1 MEFSETLAGVTPPL
15 VTPFE
20 GPNAESVDHDA
31 LADVVDH
38 AVSGGVT
45 GLFPN
50 GTTGEC
56 ASLTAAEREA
66 IVETTVA
73 NATDQPVLAGVMD
86 TALPDVLDHA
96 ERAAS
101 AGADAVVVTPPY
113 FHAQNRTGGNLA
125 FLEQVADESPLPVFL
140 YDIPSCTGNPLAT
153 ADVVALADHTNVVGM
168 KDSSG
173 EFTDFCRLLRNAPD
187 DFVVLQGFDAL
198 LLPSLRMGADGGVH
212 ALANAVPDAFD
223 AMFRAADADAVGD
236 AARADRIHGAISELF
251 DACLDVGFAPAT
263 KAALVERGVL
273 DHATVRPP
281 LQSVEADAVSEALA
295 GVLAVTE

>member
-1 MEFSETLAGVTPPL
+1 M
-15 VTPFE
+15 
-20 GPNAESVDHDA
+20 
-31 LADVVDH
+31 
-38 AVSGGVT
+38 
-45 GLFPN
+45 FPN

-66 IVETTVA
+66 VVKTTVA
-73 NATDQPVLAGVMD
+73 NAGDRPVLAGIID
-86 TALPDVLDHA
+86 TALPDVVEHA

-101 AGADAVVVTPPY
+101 AGADAAVVTPPY
-113 FHAQNRTGGNLA
+113 FHAENRAGGNLA
-125 FLEQVADESPLPVFL
+125 FLERVADESPLPVFV
-140 YDIPSCTGNPLAT
+140 YDIPSCTGNPLAA
-153 ADVVALADHTNVVGM
+153 ADAVALADHPNVVGM

-173 EFTDFCRLLRNAPD
+173 EFTDFCRVLRNTPD

-223 AMFRAADADAVGD
+223 AMFRAAAADAGEVESGASD
-236 AARADRIHGAISELF
+236 AARADRIHDAISELF

-281 LQSVEADAVSEALA
+281 LQAADADAVSEALA

>member
-20 GPNAESVDHDA
+20 GPNAETVDHDA
-31 LADVVDH
+31 LANVVDH
-38 AVSGGVT
+38 VVSGGVA
-45 GLFPN
+45 GVFPN

-66 IVETTVA
+66 VVETTVA
-73 NATDQPVLAGVMD
+73 NAGDRPVLAGIID
-86 TALPDVLDHA
+86 TALPDVVDHA

-101 AGADAVVVTPPY
+101 AGADAAVVTPPY
-113 FHAQNRTGGNLA
+113 FHAENRAGGNLA
-125 FLEQVADESPLPVFL
+125 FLERVADESPLPVFV
-140 YDIPSCTGNPLAT
+140 YDIPSCTGNPLAA
-153 ADVVALADHTNVVGM
+153 ADAVALADHPNVVGM

-173 EFTDFCRLLRNAPD
+173 EFTDFCRVLRNVPD

-198 LLPSLRMGADGGVH
+198 LLPSLRMAADGGVN
-212 ALANAVPDAFD
+212 ALVNAVPGAFD
-223 AMFRAADADAVGD
+223 AMFRAAAAGD
-236 AARADRIHGAISELF
+236 AARADRVHEAISELF

-281 LQSVEADAVSEALA
+281 LQAAEPGAVSEALA

>member
-1 MEFSETLAGVTPPL
+1 MDFSETLAGVTPPL

-20 GPNAESVDHDA
+20 GPNAESVDHGA

-38 AVSGGVT
+38 VVSGGVA
-45 GLFPN
+45 GVFPN

-66 IVETTVA
+66 VVETTVT
-73 NATDQPVLAGVMD
+73 NAGGQPVLAGIMD
-86 TALPDVLDHA
+86 TALPDVIDHA

-113 FHAQNRTGGNLA
+113 FHAQNRAGGNLS
-125 FLEQVADESPLPVFL
+125 FLEQVADDSPLPVFV

-153 ADVVALADHTNVVGM
+153 ADAVALADHPNVVGM

-173 EFTDFCRLLRNAPD
+173 GFTDFCRVLRNAPT

-198 LLPSLRMGADGGVH
+198 LLPSVRMGADGGVH
-212 ALANAVPDAFD
+212 ALANAIPGAFD
-223 AMFRAADADAVGD
+223 AMLDAAVAGD
-236 AARADRIHGAISELF
+236 AARADRIHEAIGELF

-273 DHATVRPP
+273 DNATVRSP
-281 LQSVEADAVSEALA
+281 LRSAEADSVSEALA